1 MCNKTGAQ
9 SAELLDIFIPSEDMC
24 FDTSSMPFPEVS
36 DISLMGLDM
45 GPFMPGST
53 FKEHFG
59 GAQSQTNFMS
69 F

>member
-1 MCNKTGAQ
+1 M
-9 SAELLDIFIPSEDMC
+9 FIPGEDSC
-24 FDTSSMPFPEVS
+24 FDTSSIPFLEVS

-59 GAQSQTNFMS
+59 GAQPQMNVSMPF
-69 F
+69 